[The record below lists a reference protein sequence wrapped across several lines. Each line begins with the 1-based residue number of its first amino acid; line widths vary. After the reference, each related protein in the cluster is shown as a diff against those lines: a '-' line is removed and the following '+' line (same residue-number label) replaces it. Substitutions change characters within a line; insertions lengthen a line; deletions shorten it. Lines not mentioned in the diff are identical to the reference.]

1 MVAIRACIF
10 DLNSIITMMN
20 KLSILLISFI
30 IVTTSCSQKKAEED
44 ANKVLYNQ
52 VMDIHD
58 EVMPSMDELYRL
70 KKQLTEK
77 IENSP
82 ELVDE
87 KRKEIEQTIILIDSA
102 SKSMMR
108 WMREFRPEEYKD
120 VELTKYLESE
130 MKRVKTVKETMQDAL
145 AQGREATKE

>member
-1 MVAIRACIF
+1 M
-10 DLNSIITMMN
+10 
-20 KLSILLISFI
+20 KKLLILFTPLVI
-30 IVTTSCSQKKAEED
+30 LATSCGQKKTEED
-44 ANKVLYNQ
+44 ANKVMYNQ

-82 ELVDE
+82 DLVEE
-87 KRKEIEQTIILIDSA
+87 KRQEIEQTILLIDSA

-108 WMREFRPEEYKD
+108 WMREFKPEDYKEG
-120 VELTKYLESE
+120 ELAKYLESE
-130 MKRVKTVKETMQDAL
+130 LKQVQSVKDAMMDAL
-145 AQGREATKE
+145 EKGRKITQE

>member
-1 MVAIRACIF
+1 
-10 DLNSIITMMN
+10 MN
-20 KLSILLISFI
+20 KLLILLTSFI
-30 IVTTSCSQKKAEED
+30 IFITSCGQKKAEED
-44 ANKVLYNQ
+44 ANKILYNQ

-82 ELVDE
+82 DLVEE
-87 KRKEIEQTIILIDSA
+87 KRQEIEQTILVIDSA

-108 WMREFRPEEYKD
+108 WMREFRPEEYKE

-130 MKRVKTVKETMQDAL
+130 MKRVQTVKEIMQDAL
-145 AQGREATKE
+145 VQGREATKE